1 MTGYTISFSFNR
13 YYMNEAAAPMAED
26 KYVEASRRNAEAR
39 AWLNVRV
46 KDGTAVIE
54 GLVIDGVPIEELIR

>member
-1 MTGYTISFSFNR
+1 
-13 YYMNEAAAPMAED
+13 MAED
-26 KYVEASRRNAEAR
+26 KYAEASRRNAEAR

-54 GLVIDGVPIEELIR
+54 GLVIDGVPIEALIRR